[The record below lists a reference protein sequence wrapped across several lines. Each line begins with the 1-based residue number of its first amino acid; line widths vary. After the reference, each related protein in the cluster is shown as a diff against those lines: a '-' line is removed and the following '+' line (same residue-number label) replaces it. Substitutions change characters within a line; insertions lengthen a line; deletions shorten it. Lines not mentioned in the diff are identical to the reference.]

1 MSWGTTWR
9 YTGAMADQPSDEQR
23 KNEGG
28 SEGLGWACASAI
40 VIILVAGALVGV
52 RDTLGTTNIALILVA
67 LVVAAAAFGGRVAGV
82 TAALVAAISFNF
94 FHTRPYLTLRVTDR
108 EDIITVALLLILG
121 LAVGEL
127 ALLRQ
132 RTRREG
138 VAQAA
143 GAHRLEDVVAMLASD
158 AAVDDTWTAVRDG
171 IVRGAR
177 ACARPA
183 SSLAPVRP
191 TCRCSPGPVG
201 SSRPCRTGPRTASSS
216 PRRASIPVVAGNGV
230 LGHIAIEATPGRGV
244 SLDERRI
251 AVALAD
257 LLAVAIER
265 SPERIGLIS

>member
-9 YTGAMADQPSDEQR
+9 YTGAMADQPSDER
-23 KNEGG
+23 RDDER
-28 SEGLGWACASAI
+28 SEGIGWACASAI
-40 VIILVAGALVGV
+40 AIILVAGTLVGV

-67 LVVAAAAFGGRVAGV
+67 LVVAAAAFGGRIAGV

-108 EDIITVALLLILG
+108 EDVITVALLLILG

-138 VAQAA
+138 VTQAA
-143 GAHRLEDVVAMLASD
+143 GAHRLESVVAMLASD
-158 AAVDDTWTAVRDG
+158 ATVDDTWIAVRDG
-171 IVRGAR
+171 IVQELGLRSARFVPGAG
-177 ACARPA
+177 AADVP
-183 SSLAPVRP
+183 LL
-191 TCRCSPGPVG
+191 T
-201 SSRPCRTGPRTASSS
+201 RTGRVVPSLSRWTPRGFELPET
-216 PRRASIPVVAGNGV
+216 ASIPVVAGQGV
-230 LGHIAIEATPGRGV
+230 LGHVDIVATPGRGV

-257 LLAVAIER
+257 LLAIAIER
-265 SPERIGLIS
+265 SPDRIGHIS

>member
-1 MSWGTTWR
+1 MPWGTTWR
-9 YTGAMADQPSDEQR
+9 YTGAMADQPSDGRR

-40 VIILVAGALVGV
+40 VIILVAGTLVGV

-108 EDIITVALLLILG
+108 EDVITVALLLILG

-143 GAHRLEDVVAMLASD
+143 GAHRLEDVVAMLA
-158 AAVDDTWTAVRDG
+158 AGRHVGRHVE
-171 IVRGAR
+171 RGA
-177 ACARPA
+177 
-183 SSLAPVRP
+183 
-191 TCRCSPGPVG
+191 
-201 SSRPCRTGPRTASSS
+201 
-216 PRRASIPVVAGNGV
+216 
-230 LGHIAIEATPGRGV
+230 
-244 SLDERRI
+244 
-251 AVALAD
+251 
-257 LLAVAIER
+257 
-265 SPERIGLIS
+265 